1 MPLKVLASQHLDVS
15 TEPWRIPQNWNPH
28 QGTAEPTYLY
38 LQNPDAKP
46 DYMTKFIDRN
56 WNKWMDNITPMIV
69 SAADEAKNAMRRL
82 TVKMNDEDPDEE
94 VKT

>member
-1 MPLKVLASQHLDVS
+1 M
-15 TEPWRIPQNWNPH
+15 
-28 QGTAEPTYLY
+28 Y